1 MRANH
6 QELRF
11 FEELRQHGIPIDG
24 EVLLEMKDACR
35 GLSLSQ
41 SPIAIDTAVFDLPC
55 GGTGYRIG
63 INMYNE
69 SNRIISPW
77 ELRLEIPW
85 HEWQFRWLEKP
96 WTKTPRESVYLFP
109 SHGLAGHDPEDVLNH
124 RLGSK
129 GRILPGRDLDG
140 LLLGVGQ
147 APIPEQ
153 YKDRQAVWMQLSVID
168 QRGNPYE
175 LKVKFMVFREKQR
188 QGQSGERLRGASN
201 LFSQGKQRGVAARR
215 F

>member
-1 MRANH
+1 MNLRVN
-6 QELRF
+6 QEELRF

-24 EVLLEMKDACR
+24 EVLREMKDACR

-55 GGTGYRIG
+55 GGTGYRLG

-69 SNRIISPW
+69 SYRIISPL
-77 ELRLEIPW
+77 EYRLEIPW
-85 HEWQFRWLEKP
+85 HESQFRWLEKP
-96 WTKTPRESVYLFP
+96 WTKVPRESVYLFP

-129 GRILPGRDLDG
+129 GKLLPGDVLDG

-153 YKDRQAVWMQLSVID
+153 YKDRQAVWMLLSVID

-175 LKVKFMVFREKQR
+175 LKVQFIVRREKQR
-188 QGQSGERLRGASN
+188 QGQS
-201 LFSQGKQRGVAARR
+201 RR
-215 F
+215 SKIMKSIRNS